1 MGRAEFQS
9 PTAITEHTIERKIAG
24 GDVIYPESSSE
35 GADSAPRSSK
45 PNHPPRPAPPPDPL
59 SREEF
64 HRRCQG
70 ELQSWAPDYAL
81 TALAEHAWRV
91 RDRNRTMNLTRITD
105 PEEMAHK
112 HIIDSLAAL
121 PLFQGAG
128 AAVFHR
134 VLALGT
140 GAGFPGLSLALAL
153 PHLEVTL
160 LDATRKKVDFLRD
173 VVSDFGL
180 EKRVRCEWARFED
193 HIRPHRHRY
202 DLVLA
207 RAVGPVRRI
216 LEWST
221 HRWFG
226 PILLWKGP
234 AVDEE
239 LKEVEGLLW
248 KREIFVAVDEP
259 YSVPGDETVRRLV
272 LLDTRKT

>member
-1 MGRAEFQS
+1 V
-9 PTAITEHTIERKIAG
+9 
-24 GDVIYPESSSE
+24 VINPESNSD
-35 GADSAPRSSK
+35 GADSAAPSPKSERPRQPASRPTS
-45 PNHPPRPAPPPDPL
+45 RPAPPPDPL

-64 HRRCQG
+64 HRRCQS
-70 ELQSWAPDYAL
+70 ELQSWAPDYSL

-91 RDRNRTMNLTRITD
+91 RDQNRTMNLTRITE

-121 PLFQGAG
+121 PLFPGSRRRCLPPG
-128 AAVFHR
+128 SR
-134 VLALGT
+134 TSELAQ
-140 GAGFPGLSLALAL
+140 AFRDSSLALAL